1 MRYRP
6 FLTVVPLSVIV
17 ALSGCSSGDSGSD
30 RSSSSS
36 APSSSEVTIDGTPQ
50 SQWSTRAPAPTTSS
64 PSSASSSV
72 AGGAPT
78 SLPKAG
84 QTATTFVTDF
94 VHTDGVTQQQ
104 WATKVTANA
113 TATFGGRLAAQGLE
127 RLPHGVKVTGKA
139 QQLWISDQ
147 EPTGAWYVPTSNG
160 GYTALMDLTTPA
172 GKVTDLTPGKGDDAT
187 TATEP
192 QD

>member
-1 MRYRP
+1 M
-6 FLTVVPLSVIV
+6 
-17 ALSGCSSGDSGSD
+17 
-30 RSSSSS
+30 
-36 APSSSEVTIDGTPQ
+36 
-50 SQWSTRAPAPTTSS
+50 
-64 PSSASSSV
+64 
-72 AGGAPT
+72 
-78 SLPKAG
+78 
-84 QTATTFVTDF
+84 TDF

-172 GKVTDLTPGKGDDAT
+172 GKVTDLTVFLRPQKAVQAFNERM
-187 TATEP
+187 TARLAAAP
-192 QD
+192 PA